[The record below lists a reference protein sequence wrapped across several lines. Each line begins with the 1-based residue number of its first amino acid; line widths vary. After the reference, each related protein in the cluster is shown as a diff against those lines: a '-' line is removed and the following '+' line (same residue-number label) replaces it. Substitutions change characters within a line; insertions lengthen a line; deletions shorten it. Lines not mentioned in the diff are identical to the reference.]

1 MKIDKQIVDLIKPYL
16 DKKGYRLYKVEVNDR
31 RQNGNVKLYV
41 DSKNGSINV
50 DELQEVNRYLGDILD
65 AEDIIENSYVLEVSS
80 PGLVVLETDW
90 DFKFF
95 KGRYCRV
102 VHKDGED
109 KGYIKSHTDDKLI
122 LKTDDKGD
130 IEIKRENI
138 RKAVLTFK
146 D

>member
-31 RQNGNVKLYV
+31 RQNGNVKLYI
-41 DSKNGSINV
+41 DSKSGSINV
-50 DELQEVNRYLGDILD
+50 DELQKVNRYLGDILD
-65 AEDIIENSYVLEVSS
+65 AEDLIKNSYVLEVSS
-80 PGLVVLETDW
+80 PGLVNLKTDW
-90 DFKFF
+90 DFEFF

-109 KGYIKSHTDDKLI
+109 KGYIKSYTDNKLMI
-122 LKTDDKGD
+122 ENDEKGK

-146 D
+146 E